1 MIGIIDNLLHFYTV
15 TFINSICKYSL
26 DAKMVISTSPIIN
39 NCIGVILPSK
49 APIDINTDAAAISA
63 PIKFPSDNLRNAN

>member
-1 MIGIIDNLLHFYTV
+1 
-15 TFINSICKYSL
+15 
-26 DAKMVISTSPIIN
+26 MVISTSPIIN

-63 PIKFPSDNLRNAN
+63 PIKFPSDNLQRKLKMLNLLELIPINSPWTQCHSIN